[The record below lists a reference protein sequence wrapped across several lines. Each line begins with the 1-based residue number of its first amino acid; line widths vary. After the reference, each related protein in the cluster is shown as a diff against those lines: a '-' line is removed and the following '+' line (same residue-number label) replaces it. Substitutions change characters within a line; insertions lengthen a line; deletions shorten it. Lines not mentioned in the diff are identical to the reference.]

1 MKKNNKRGSNK
12 AFQKHVKNKKRK
24 QRAEALYAFNDLTA
38 RVKYMQEYMKQ
49 QAAKNE
55 PKTEDPIV

>member
-12 AFQKHVKNKKRK
+12 SMQKHVKNKKRK

-38 RVKYMQEYMKQ
+38 RVKFMQDYMNKQ
-49 QAAKNE
+49 AENNE
-55 PKTEDPIV
+55 QKSGPTN

>member
-1 MKKNNKRGSNK
+1 MKKNNKKGSNK

-38 RVKYMQEYMKQ
+38 RVKFMQEYMRKQ
-49 QAAKNE
+49 AENNE
-55 PKTEDPIV
+55 PKNGATN